1 MLSRVT
7 KVTLL
12 SAHNSPANV
21 NSSPLYKRALKDS
34 SDQRLLELRV
44 HTRSSAWGLYSPND
58 QDEYINAYDF
68 YQNLLWVSQVLM
80 PWYLQE
86 CHLHLE
92 ETLLL
97 SPSHDPCLGPS
108 LLREGK
114 LSKTTIS
121 MGGSSLLIR
130 EYAAQAEPQDMLWH
144 QHDPL
149 KLWINYISWWHS
161 LNNFF
166 PPLNTWNQGHILTI

>member
-7 KVTLL
+7 KVTLS
-12 SAHNSPANV
+12 SAHNSPANI
-21 NSSPLYKRALKDS
+21 NSSPLYKWALEDS
-34 SDQRLLELRV
+34 SVQHLLELGV
-44 HTRSSAWGLYSPND
+44 HTRSSVWGLYSPNE
-58 QDEYINAYDF
+58 QDEYINTYNF
-68 YQNLLWVSQVLM
+68 YQSLLWDSQVLM

-92 ETLLL
+92 ENLLL

-121 MGGSSLLIR
+121 MGGCGLLIR
-130 EYAAQAEPQDMLWH
+130 GDAAQAEPQDMLWH

-149 KLWINYISWWHS
+149 KSGINYISWWHS

-166 PPLNTWNQGHILTI
+166 LPLILGIRGTF